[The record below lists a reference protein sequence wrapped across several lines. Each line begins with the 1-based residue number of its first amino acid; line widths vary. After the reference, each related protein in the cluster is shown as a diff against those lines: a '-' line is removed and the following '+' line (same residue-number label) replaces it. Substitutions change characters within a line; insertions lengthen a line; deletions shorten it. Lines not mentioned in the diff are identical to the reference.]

1 MSAIALILLGSIA
14 AMLARTTLNHSL
26 VLAFVLVG
34 ASASWASPSSAADA
48 RRLDQPDR
56 STALT
61 LARTTDG
68 VRSVIGELTVKAQ

>member
-1 MSAIALILLGSIA
+1 MSAIAWIVLGSLV
-14 AMLARTTLNHSL
+14 AMLARTMVNHSL
-26 VLAFVLVG
+26 VLAFALVG
-34 ASASWASPSSAADA
+34 ASASWASLASAADA

-68 VRSVIGELTVKAQ
+68 VRSVVGDLMLKAQ